1 MSNPD
6 CQVLLRSFTPVDS
19 ISDEEVKCLHAFPQ
33 TGSETTQG
41 LSRPMI
47 ILPCSVF
54 VENMGGLLTRLWAL
68 NTAVHVVRH
77 TILRSKQM
85 Y

>member
-19 ISDEEVKCLHAFPQ
+19 ISDEEINCLHAFPQ

-54 VENMGGLLTRLWAL
+54 VEKYGRVIDSFVGPEYVGTCG
-68 NTAVHVVRH
+68 
-77 TILRSKQM
+77 
-85 Y
+85 